1 MGDWRFL
8 SNHGYTLLCIARDPN
23 MRMRDIADSVGITE
37 RAAHRI
43 VSELVEGGYVNRAR
57 QGNRN
62 HYEVQPDVPMRHPL
76 VQEHSIGEILA
87 VLANRPE
94 GDSRTA
100 RADGLSERRRGERRA
115 IQGQATARSR

>member
-8 SNHGYTLLCIARDPN
+8 SNHGYALLCIARDPN

-43 VSELVEGGYVNRAR
+43 VSDLVEDGYVKRER

-62 HYEVQPDVPMRHPL
+62 RYEVQPDVPMRHPL
-76 VQEHSIGEILA
+76 VQDHSIGEILA

-94 GDSRTA
+94 VA
-100 RADGLSERRRGERRA
+100 RADGLAERRRGERRHLKKW
-115 IQGQATARSR
+115 RSPGR